1 MGCFEQNHKPCAA
14 AFYPRTGAALPA
26 SWLFRAW
33 AMRICA
39 VTACQKGFDEPMNGK
54 ASSPCPC
61 RSFRRKNRPV
71 LTAGYDW
78 KFGRTS
84 ALSSF
89 PGIFS
94 GLFDK
99 LIDDFCFAMEIYG
112 SACRISWISM
122 RKREKRESEA
132 AGNSILSVM
141 LFALR
146 CCLSRRLSIGN
157 QIIDL

>member
-1 MGCFEQNHKPCAA
+1 MECLEQSHKPCAA
-14 AFYPRTGAALPA
+14 AFYPRTSAALLA
-26 SWLFRAW
+26 SLAFSSMGQCVYARSQLVK
-33 AMRICA
+33 RL
-39 VTACQKGFDEPMNGK
+39 DEPMNEK
-54 ASSPCPC
+54 VSSPCPC
-61 RSFRRKNRPV
+61 SSFRRKNRPV

-89 PGIFS
+89 PGIFN

-112 SACRISWISM
+112 SACPVSRISWISM

-132 AGNSILSVM
+132 AGSSVLPVM
-141 LFALR
+141 LFAL
-146 CCLSRRLSIGN
+146 LSLTSTFHRKSN
-157 QIIDL
+157 N

>member
-1 MGCFEQNHKPCAA
+1 MGCFEQSHKPCAA

-26 SWLFRAW
+26 SLAFSSMGQCVYARSQLVK
-33 AMRICA
+33 RL
-39 VTACQKGFDEPMNGK
+39 DEPMNGK
-54 ASSPCPC
+54 ASSSCPC
-61 RSFRRKNRPV
+61 SSFQHKNRPV

-89 PGIFS
+89 PGIFN

-99 LIDDFCFAMEIYG
+99 LIDHFCFAMESCG
-112 SACRISWISM
+112 SACPACRISWISM
-122 RKREKRESEA
+122 RKRKKRESEA

-141 LFALR
+141 LFAL
-146 CCLSRRLSIGN
+146 LSLTSPFHRKSN
-157 QIIDL
+157 N